1 MPDEGTA
8 PLRRA
13 IARVKYLPE
22 TESWAELQVRER
34 AAVQYVLSLD
44 EPQRVGRRCYWR
56 VEVRAAGKL
65 WKRFL
70 VTPDAAHV
78 IENPR

>member
-13 IARVKYLPE
+13 VGRAKYLRE
-22 TESWAELQVRER
+22 TERWAERQARER
-34 AAVQYVLSLD
+34 AAVQYVLLLD
-44 EPQRVGRRCYWR
+44 APQRIRGRSYWPL
-56 VEVRAAGKL
+56 EVRAGDKL

-70 VTPDAAHV
+70 VSPDAKRS